1 MLFILQ
7 GVPSM
12 AAPVRMMSPARL
24 PDDLERQ
31 AGDPALLQKP
41 EGLQVASY
49 VFALHDR
56 LYAPGWTEGHYLL
69 PDNRFGYGMLDALA
83 EALGKENPHQ
93 NHGYTK

>member
-1 MLFILQ
+1 MLII
-7 GVPSM
+7 
-12 AAPVRMMSPARL
+12 
-24 PDDLERQ
+24 
-31 AGDPALLQKP
+31 
-41 EGLQVASY
+41 LQVASY
-49 VFALHDR
+49 VFPNYCATAHHDR